1 MFWKHGVAALQWSLT
16 ESMLNSAEVNLASKL
31 LTVLGGGV
39 RHMSMLH
46 ATSLSQW
53 SVINTSLIVT
63 PLHKQDGS
71 C

>member
-31 LTVLGGGV
+31 LTVLGGG

-46 ATSLSQW
+46 ATSLSQR